1 MVLVADYWLD
11 VLFSKAAHMP
21 DDELFDLIAEKR
33 SMSKKLEDYGNQKS
47 TSISTA
53 RRLAEFL
60 GDDMVKDSGLAC
72 QFFISKYPAGGPTT
86 ERAIP
91 LAIFQAEES
100 VKTYYIRK
108 WTKDSSLTDFDIRQL
123 IDWEYYFERFAA
135 TIQKI
140 ITIPAALQGN

>member
-1 MVLVADYWLD
+1 M
-11 VLFSKAAHMP
+11 
-21 DDELFDLIAEKR
+21 
-33 SMSKKLEDYGNQKS
+33 
-47 TSISTA
+47 T
-53 RRLAEFL
+53 
-60 GDDMVKDSGLAC
+60 
-72 QFFISKYPAGGPTT
+72 
-86 ERAIP
+86 

>member
-1 MVLVADYWLD
+1 
-11 VLFSKAAHMP
+11 MP

-33 SMSKKLEDYGNQKS
+33 SMSKKLEDYGAQKS

-72 QFFISKYPAGGPTT
+72 QFFISKYPAGAPVT

-100 VKTYYIRK
+100 IKIYYIRK

-140 ITIPAALQGN
+140 ITIPAALQGKFKK